1 MKKIAI
7 VVQRYGSEVNGG
19 AEKYAKDLAE
29 HLKDYYDVE
38 VLTTTALDY
47 DTWHPYYHEG
57 EQIINGVRIRR
68 FRVEKERKIKRF
80 SCIDGLLR
88 RLPFC
93 TCVLEPLWIKEQGPY
108 CPQLIQ
114 YIKKKNNDYDKFIF
128 ITYLYY
134 TTVKGLP
141 LVYEKAV
148 FVPTAHDEYC
158 IYFNTYK
165 RLFQK
170 ASKIVCLTQEER
182 EFIEQKFPKKD
193 AQYYVAGTG
202 IDVPFHR
209 EQGETYRKTM
219 MLEYY
224 ILYLGR
230 VDHSKG
236 CDCLFEYYER
246 YCKEK
251 RNFPEL
257 VVVGKC
263 MMNVPRNPHIHYM
276 GMVSEN
282 EKYALL
288 EGAEG
293 LVMPSEHESLSLV
306 VLEAMAFGIPVVV
319 NGNCKV
325 LAGHI
330 NKSNS
335 GIEYRTYR
343 EFVLAVDSILQNED
357 FRKKTRINGPAYVN
371 ANYSWKNT
379 TEIFRKAIE
388 GV

>member
-47 DTWHPYYHEG
+47 DTWHPYYQEG

-68 FRVEKERKIKRF
+68 FKVKKERKIKRF

-93 TCVLEPLWIKEQGPY
+93 ACILETLWIKEQGPY

-114 YIKKKNNDYDKFIF
+114 YIKKKNNDFDKFIF

-141 LVYEKAV
+141 LVHKKAV

-158 IYFNTYK
+158 IYFHIYK
-165 RLFQK
+165 KLFKK
-170 ASKIVCLTQEER
+170 ASRIVCLTQEEQ
-182 EFIEQKFPKKD
+182 EFIEQKFPNQGT
-193 AQYYVAGTG
+193 QYSVAGVG
-202 IDVPFHR
+202 IEIPLHR
-209 EQGETYRKTM
+209 KEWEAYRQKVM
-219 MLEYY
+219 PEHY
-224 ILYLGR
+224 IVYLGR

-236 CDCLFEYYER
+236 CDRLFEYYER
-246 YCKEK
+246 YCREK
-251 RNFPEL
+251 RDFPEL
-257 VVVGKC
+257 VVAGKC
-263 MMNVPRNPHIHYM
+263 MMNVPQTPYIHYM

-293 LVMPSEHESLSLV
+293 LIMPSEHESLSLV
-306 VLEAMAFGIPVVV
+306 VLEAMAFGIPVIV

-325 LAGHI
+325 LVGHI

-335 GIEYRTYR
+335 GLKYRNYR
-343 EFVLAVDSILQNED
+343 EFAIAVDSVLQNEE
-357 FRKKTRINGPAYVN
+357 FRKKTRTKGPDYVH
-371 ANYSWKNT
+371 ADYSWENT
-379 TEIFRKAIE
+379 IEVFKEAIE
-388 GV
+388 GL